1 LCRPNAS
8 GVMVIPKDGQSIA
21 RCPGTWSG
29 TTVRG
34 QGVLSK
40 VIYIDSAGREY
51 AVDATVGE
59 TVMATAV
66 KNGVPGIVAECGGNC
81 SCATCHVWVAEEF
94 APEVGPPGDMEE
106 DLLDMGVSERR
117 STSRLSCQIRVT
129 EALDG
134 LTVEIP
140 PEQP

>member
-1 LCRPNAS
+1 
-8 GVMVIPKDGQSIA
+8 MDIPKDGHFTDTRS
-21 RCPGTWSG
+21 GTWSG

-51 AVDATVGE
+51 AVDAAVGD

-94 APEVGPPGDMEE
+94 ASTVGPPGDMEE

>member
-1 LCRPNAS
+1 
-8 GVMVIPKDGQSIA
+8 MDIPKDIQTIGNRTA
-21 RCPGTWSG
+21 WHVEWGDPER
-29 TTVRG
+29 TTG
-34 QGVLSK
+34 ILAK

-51 AVDATVGE
+51 VVDAAAGD

-66 KNGVPGIVAECGGNC
+66 KNGVPGISAECGGNR

-94 APEVGPPGDMEE
+94 AAAVGPPGDMEE

-117 STSRLSCQIRVT
+117 DTSRLSCQIHVT
-129 EALDG
+129 ADLDG

>member
-1 LCRPNAS
+1 
-8 GVMVIPKDGQSIA
+8 V
-21 RCPGTWSG
+21 G

-51 AVDATVGE
+51 AVDAAVGD

-66 KNGVPGIVAECGGNC
+66 RNGVPGIVAECGGNC

-94 APEVGPPGDMEE
+94 APAVGPPGDMEE

-117 STSRLSCQIRVT
+117 STSRLSCQIRLT